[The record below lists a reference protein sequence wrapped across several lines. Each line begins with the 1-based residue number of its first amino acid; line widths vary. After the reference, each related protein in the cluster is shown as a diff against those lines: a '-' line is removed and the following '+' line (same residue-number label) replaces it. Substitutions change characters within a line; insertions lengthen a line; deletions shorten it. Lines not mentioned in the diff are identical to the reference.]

1 MDILK
6 AFKLTTNSFDVNI
19 KGDPE
24 NPLFQANQIAQ
35 ILDIK
40 NIHTSMVDFDEF
52 EKVTIKTITNGGYQ
66 NVIFLT
72 EYGLYK
78 LIGRSKKKEAKIF
91 QRWVIDVI
99 KELRLTGK
107 YELKKE
113 NEIEK
118 NLLEHKVNVDIHKAL
133 LKAYDKKNVI
143 YLCKLRSENNEQLL
157 IKIGSSQNIKER
169 ILNIKES
176 YDNIDP
182 LLIDLIEINK
192 YVKFENYIHNHEY
205 FKQYKYIIL
214 NKQNK
219 ESKET
224 YLVNDEQLKEFIR
237 LINIEKNKFNDINV
251 IELENIK
258 LKQEEAKIK
267 QEEIKD
273 NKVINEIKYAE
284 IQLNI
289 KKIEY
294 EISQN
299 KASEE
304 EIKIMKDKLIILEN
318 EVEKIKNINNDSNN
332 LDEEDNIEEKEEDDI
347 DMTTIFFQT
356 KKNTYGIKIPY
367 VYQYH
372 PDDLSNPIKIHE
384 SPADVERSPE
394 LSHLEISPAPLR
406 NAVKNNTIYK
416 GFRWNY
422 VKRNEQPPEKIPDTV
437 ESRYKEPEI
446 KFIAMIDITKTKILA
461 VYPNQKE
468 AAKARLMKTNSFH
481 RAIHQGTISSG
492 HYWNYF
498 EDCTREMQEEY
509 LIHNKLPEKYSTVC
523 SKKVEQI
530 CPLTKKVLKTYH
542 SNREIAKL
550 FQMSIASL
558 KKYSASGKIHNG
570 YIWKIIG
577 EDNNDGNE
585 SE

>member
-6 AFKLTTNSFDVNI
+6 AFKLTEESFDVNI

-24 NPLFQANQIAQ
+24 NPLFQANQIAE

-40 NIHTSMVDFDEF
+40 SFRSSILDFDES

-91 QRWVIDVI
+91 QRWVINII

-133 LKAYDKKNVI
+133 LKAYDNKNVI
-143 YLCKLRSENNEQLL
+143 YLCKLRSENDEKIL

-169 ILNIKES
+169 ILNIKEA

-182 LLIDLIEINK
+182 LLIDLIETNRYI
-192 YVKFENYIHNHEY
+192 KFENYIHNHEY
-205 FKQYKYIIL
+205 FKQYKYTIL

-224 YLVNDEQLKEFIR
+224 YLVNDKQLKEFIR
-237 LINIEKNKFNDINV
+237 LINIEKNKFNDINI

-273 NKVINEIKYAE
+273 NKIINEIKYVE

-294 EISQN
+294 EILQN

-304 EIKIMKDKLIILEN
+304 EINVMKNKLIILEN
-318 EVEKIKNINNDSNN
+318 EVEKIKNINNDS
-332 LDEEDNIEEKEEDDI
+332 DDIEEKEEDDI

-372 PDDLSNPIKIHE
+372 PSDLYNPIKIYE
-384 SPADVERSPE
+384 SPSDVERAPE

-406 NAVKNNTIYK
+406 LATRNNTIYK
-416 GFRWNY
+416 GFRWYY
-422 VKRNEQPPEKIPDTV
+422 VKRNENPPESIPTTV
-437 ESRYKEPEI
+437 ENKHKEPEI

-468 AAKARLMKTNSFH
+468 ATKARLMKANSFH
-481 RAIHQGTISSG
+481 RAIQNGSISSG

-498 EDCTREMQEEY
+498 DSCSEDMQQEY
-509 LIHNKLPEKYSTVC
+509 LKNNSLPEKYIRSI

-530 CPLTKKVLKTYH
+530 CPLTKKVLKMYN
-542 SNREIAKL
+542 SNREVIKN
-550 FQMSIASL
+550 FKMSVSSL
-558 KKYSASGKIHNG
+558 KKYSDSGEIHNG
-570 YIWKIIG
+570 YIWKIV
-577 EDNNDGNE
+577 
-585 SE
+585 